1 MGLKKIFK
9 DGMNEIKRKAAFH
22 RAKRN
27 LKEKENIKNEKLR
40 LLGKKAWES
49 RLDLTN
55 YPDLSNLLNETQKNQ
70 DELGIKLT
78 EMNQRMQELENN
90 KKVKNSDLDNKR
102 KQIEEKKSEVDSKLN
117 KEQTSQGNTKQETEK
132 IHKRQNQIEKEEEQ
146 LNTKMSDDQT
156 TSEEKTEIEK
166 TLKQLIMEREQL
178 SEKLKKSSET
188 IKLLDEK
195 IKPLKEQSNQFEDE
209 INIIRENQKQEIG
222 ELDKLIYE
230 EQKKLDECKKKQEEV
245 SKQQNQNF
253 YKLGVKLSS
262 ASTVDKMVASELS
275 EIKNIEKEIESI
287 RTDIQSLENRASES
301 KGAIWKM
308 VGLAAAFLI
317 VIFGIVYIVGVLS
330 KQKVTKQDTVKED
343 RVTVSEV
350 DKSKKKR
357 LDEKK
362 GIPVSDKDLEE
373 SEKIVEP
380 KEINIPVAIGG
391 TENMLYSRSK
401 WEVWDNLKEKKHEG
415 KWEMRLTEISGV
427 SIGGEKIA
435 TMLLAGEKDWSNYR
449 INTTALRIGVGGEKG
464 FLAGLIFGYL
474 DSKHFYFL
482 GYNSSE
488 NCFQMSC
495 KTPEGYQILETFKVE
510 FPPNKEISLQLDFAG
525 SRVIF
530 MANDEVII
538 NRVDSRFSKGRFGL
552 GASNM
557 KTDKI
562 LFGKLSVKSIK
573 PEDLPTKSF
582 LDLLSSKRGAKLI
595 SSSNIFFNTLIDH
608 ETNIKTKKMDPKG
621 SFVINLKKE
630 KLPSEAVYTFYNN
643 MEAEVHKVGIQL
655 GNFFFPNKIEFLI
668 SEKSAEKGFKSL
680 GVFQIKPKKNSCQE
694 FAIDPATGRFFKIRI
709 LSEGPSGMDSQTEKN
724 FIEKMGRQ
732 ILIAEIF
739 VYGYQKVK
747 HKPSVDTLN
756 VENIKDRNKDI
767 HFIEDFLSGNLNKW
781 EVWVDPEADSPK
793 SEWGVNVLRFS
804 PVSSMLINGE
814 KEWKNYSFQTNIFPL
829 SPRKGGEV
837 HDYGIVFGYLDP
849 EHFYVASYNKR
860 LRRFELKANSP
871 KGFEL
876 LSFAEIEGPKGKLV
890 PLQVDFFS
898 GRIVFKVDNQTIFDI
913 DDSRYTSGKAG
924 IFSSGSTPHYQ
935 GRGVVLF
942 KDFKM
947 IPMNSETNPQ
957 RDFQDLLSFR
967 RGASVIYRSAPPAG
981 HEMQRL
987 INHSLAEGDYK
998 ESVYILRLS
1007 ETKLPEEA
1015 VFCFPQGRFAEVN
1028 KIGFKVGERSFPKE
1042 IKFYVSNETPKTGFK
1057 PLTTITLEPKA
1068 NSYQEFETPQKIA
1081 KYLKIQITEGY
1092 DAKEI
1097 FIPEIYVKGHFKELS
1112 RLRETEEM
1120 YKKTGL
1126 REIEPNNSKKEAQ
1139 KLPLNIYLAGDVSQK
1154 DDDYYF
1160 ISLSNKNE
1168 KDLVLVVTIKRIGMI
1183 KPGSTLKTGEGITI
1197 SPSNIQSEGD
1207 TITYFYDVKPD
1218 DYFLKLVQPETYL
1231 TIVYDDSQSMRESVP
1246 VVKRVLKGYLDSL
1259 KEGIFLKLIKY
1270 TNKVFN
1276 LSDFTSDPALLKKAV
1291 ESEVLGRGNTDT
1303 FKGLMAAIESIKI
1316 KDGNRAIIAIL
1327 DELVCQTRE
1336 CKQQY
1341 IELWDAILDTGI
1353 VFSTI
1358 GVQSGWHG
1366 KTRYFGNTNYQIFS
1380 EFAYATGG
1388 EFYHSPSDELI
1399 KESAGRIFKHM
1410 TSPVQYLVKA
1420 AIEEK
1425 KEEIKK
1431 EPKVKKPG
1439 AIQVLFEKGAEK
1451 EIEKNIELILDAS
1464 NSMWGQIQGRSKI
1477 EIAREVLTKLVRGL
1491 PDKINVGLRV
1501 YGHRYKLKDRRA
1513 CKDSE
1518 LMVQIGKLN
1527 KDKMI
1532 QIVNRIMPRGKTP
1545 LVHSILQTPGDF
1557 KNIGK
1562 GTAILISDGIESCNG
1577 NINSV
1582 ASVLKKSG
1590 LDLKVHIVGF
1600 DIKGQQARKQL
1611 EMIAESTGGRYLDA
1625 KDSKEL
1631 LSSLEKTLQ
1640 FEYRLLNDKGKIVV
1654 KGYVGEK
1661 EIEVM
1666 EGSYTLRLMVDPV
1679 FLEKTVVISPE
1690 SKQSFILKR
1699 ENNKWI
1705 VKKK

>member
-1 MGLKKIFK
+1 MGIKKIFK
-9 DGMNEIKRKAAFH
+9 DGVNEIKRKAEFH
-22 RAKRN
+22 RARRN
-27 LKEKENIKNEKLR
+27 LKEKENIKKEKLI

-49 RLDLTN
+49 KLDLKN
-55 YPDLSNLLNETQKNQ
+55 FPDLYELLSKTQKNQ
-70 DELGIKLT
+70 DELDEKVTG
-78 EMNQRMQELENN
+78 MNQRMQEYENN
-90 KKVKNSDLDNKR
+90 KKVKNSDFDNQRKR
-102 KQIEEKKSEVDSKLN
+102 IEEKKSKVDSKLN
-117 KEQTSQGNTKQETEK
+117 DEQSTLKNTQLEKEKVQ
-132 IHKRQNQIEKEEEQ
+132 KRQKQIEKEEEEEQ
-146 LNTKMSDDQT
+146 LSTKMSDAQAT
-156 TSEEKTEIEK
+156 LEEKTEFEK
-166 TLKQLIMEREQL
+166 KQTQLIKEKKQL
-178 SEKLKKSSET
+178 SEKIEKSSET

-195 IKPLKEQSNQFEDE
+195 IKPLKEQSTQFENE
-209 INIIRENQKQEIG
+209 INIIRENQKEEIG
-222 ELDKLIYE
+222 EFDTLISE
-230 EQKKLDECKKKQEEV
+230 EQKKLDECRKKQEEV
-245 SKQQNQNF
+245 SKQQKQNF
-253 YKLGVKLSS
+253 YQLGIQLSS
-262 ASTVDKMVASELS
+262 ASTADKMVASEFS

-287 RTDIQSLENRASES
+287 KQEIQSLENRASES

-317 VIFGIVYIVGVLS
+317 MIFGIVYTVGVLS

-343 RVTVSEV
+343 RITVSEI
-350 DKSKKKR
+350 DKS
-357 LDEKK
+357 EKK
-362 GIPVSDKDLEE
+362 EIPVSDKGLEE
-373 SEKIVEP
+373 SEKIMEP
-380 KEINIPVAIGG
+380 KEVNIPVAIGG
-391 TENMLYSRSK
+391 AENMLSSRSK
-401 WEVWDNLKEKKHEG
+401 WEVWDNIKEKKHEG

-435 TMLLAGEKDWSNYR
+435 TMLLAGEKDWNNYR

-495 KTPEGYQILETFKVE
+495 KTPEGYQVLETFEVE
-510 FPPNKEISLQLDFAG
+510 FPPNKEISLQLDFAD

-538 NRVDSRFSKGRFGL
+538 DRYDSRFSKGKFGL

-562 LFGKLSVKSIK
+562 LFDKLSVQSIK
-573 PEDLPTKSF
+573 PEDLPAKSF

-595 SSSNIFFNTLIDH
+595 SPSNGIFNTLIDH
-608 ETNIKTKKMDPKG
+608 ETNLKNKKMNPKG
-621 SFVINLKKE
+621 SFVINLKKD
-630 KLPSEAVYTFYNN
+630 KLPSEAVYTFFNN
-643 MEAEVHKVGIQL
+643 MEAEVHKVGVQL
-655 GNFFFPNKIEFLI
+655 GNFFFPKNIEFLI
-668 SEKSAEKGFKSL
+668 SEKSAKKGFKSL
-680 GVFQIKPKKNSCQE
+680 GVFKIKPEKNGYQE
-694 FAIDPATGRFFKIRI
+694 FAIDPTTGRFFKIRI
-709 LSEGPSGMDSQTEKN
+709 LSAGPSGMDSQMEKK

-756 VENIKDRNKDI
+756 VENKKDRNKDI

-781 EVWVDPEADSPK
+781 EVWVDPKADSPK

-814 KEWKNYSFQTNIFPL
+814 KEWKNYSFKTNIFPL
-829 SPRKGGEV
+829 SPRKGGDV

-849 EHFYVASYNKR
+849 EHFYIVSYNKR
-860 LRRFELKANSP
+860 LKRFELKANSP
-871 KGFEL
+871 QGFEL
-876 LSFAEIEGPKGKLV
+876 LSFAEIKGPKGKLV

-898 GRIVFKVDNQTIFDI
+898 GRIAFKADNQTIFDI
-913 DDSRYTSGKAG
+913 DESRYTSGKAG
-924 IFSSGSTPHYQ
+924 IFTSGSTPYKQ
-935 GRGVVLF
+935 GRGAVLF

-947 IPMNSETNPQ
+947 IPLNSETYPQ

-987 INHSLAEGDYK
+987 INHSLTEGDYK
-998 ESVYILRLS
+998 ESAYILRLS

-1015 VFCFPQGRFAEVN
+1015 VFCFPQGRFAEIH
-1028 KIGFKVGERSFPKE
+1028 KIGFKLAGDYFPKE
-1042 IKFYVSNETPKTGFK
+1042 IKFFTSNETPKTGFK

-1092 DAKEI
+1092 NAKKI
-1097 FIPEIYVKGHFKELS
+1097 FVPEIYVKGHFKELS
-1112 RLRETEEM
+1112 RLRETKEM
-1120 YKKTGL
+1120 YKKTGI
-1126 REIEPNNSKKEAQ
+1126 REIEPNNSIKEAQ

-1160 ISLSNKNE
+1160 VSLSNKNE
-1168 KDLVLVVTIKRIGMI
+1168 KDVVLVVTIKRIGMI
-1183 KPGSTLKTGEGITI
+1183 KPGFTLETGKGTAI

-1231 TIVYDDSQSMRESVP
+1231 TIVYDDSGSMKESVP

-1276 LSDFTSDPALLKKAV
+1276 LSDFTSEPALLKKAV

-1399 KESAGRIFKHM
+1399 KKSVDRIFKQM

-1425 KEEIKK
+1425 KEEVKK

-1439 AIQVLFEKGAEK
+1439 SIQVLFEKGAEK

-1477 EIAREVLTKLVRGL
+1477 EIAREVLIKLVRGL

-1518 LMVQIGKLN
+1518 LIVQIGKLN

-1532 QIVNRIMPRGKTP
+1532 KIINRIIPRGKTP
-1545 LVHSILQTPGDF
+1545 LVYSILQTPGDF

-1562 GTAILISDGIESCNG
+1562 GTVILISDGIESCNG
-1577 NINSV
+1577 DINSV

-1600 DIKGQQARKQL
+1600 DIKEQQARKQL

-1625 KDSKEL
+1625 KNSKEL

-1679 FLEKTVVISPE
+1679 PLEKAVIIGPD
-1690 SKQSFILKR
+1690 SKRRFILKR

-1705 VKKK
+1705 VNKE